1 MPDDLLDDLAARVAR
16 LDRAIAP
23 IANRPVDLAD
33 PDWADRLR
41 AAPPAVEQAGV
52 AGEAAVVLA
61 ALLHRYADGDE
72 ATRTAIR
79 ELFRDH
85 RSFQWAVGLS
95 FPADTVER
103 FRRQLLLL
111 SARDQ
116 GLDTRDELLTLAD
129 LGRVARAAGV
139 RIGPVLREVA
149 ELSSDVD
156 RYGMGSMRQILLR
169 CVPVEQPD
177 RR

>member
-1 MPDDLLDDLAARVAR
+1 MLDDLADRVSR

-33 PDWADRLR
+33 PEWADRLR

-52 AGEAAVVLA
+52 ADEAAVVLA
-61 ALLHRYADGDE
+61 ALLTLYAEGDE
-72 ATRTAIR
+72 STRTAIR
-79 ELFRDH
+79 GLFRKH
-85 RSFQWAVGLS
+85 RSFQWGVGLP
-95 FPADTVER
+95 FPADTAER

-116 GLDTRDELLTLAD
+116 GLDTRDELLTLTE
-129 LGRVARAAGV
+129 LIREARAAGV
-139 RIGPVLREVA
+139 PLGPVLREVA

-156 RYGMGSMRQILLR
+156 WYGMGSMRQILLR
-169 CVPVEQPD
+169 CVPE
-177 RR
+177 